1 MQCVIAQNPRR
12 AGAPEGEQGFEDE
25 RIAVARTCRRGGL
38 NHRIF
43 ARHLIG
49 IDRHRERVLH
59 RAHDVEIGQ
68 TRLDHHAV
76 GALGKI
82 LFDLA
87 QRLFDVIVLPV
98 VGTILF
104 ANVFGGAVAGGVDA
118 YLPQLVPGVLVQIAV
133 TASVVT
139 GVQLRD
145 DIDRGVFDRFR
156 SLPVARTAPLAGALL
171 ADVVRYVVAVTM
183 TVVVGVTMGYRPES
197 WAGLVAGCALVVLSG
212 FTMSWVFAFMGVM
225 MRSAAAVQGV
235 SMLVLTPLSFM
246 SNALV
251 PTETMPAW
259 MRAIAEV
266 NPVTHLVSAVRDLAG
281 GDPAAGS
288 VLTALLGSLAVLA
301 IFAPLT
307 VRAYVRR
314 D

>member
-1 MQCVIAQNPRR
+1 MSAAVGTAPRR
-12 AGAPEGEQGFEDE
+12 PAVDPAGPLAALAQVLTFGH
-25 RIAVARTCRRGGL
+25 RGL
-38 NHRIF
+38 LRV
-43 ARHLIG
+43 RH
-49 IDRHRERVLH
+49 DP
-59 RAHDVEIGQ
+59 
-68 TRLDHHAV
+68 
-76 GALGKI
+76 
-82 LFDLA
+82 

-98 VGTILF
+98 VGTVLF

-183 TVVVGVTMGYRPES
+183 TVAVGLTLGYRPES
-197 WAGLVAGCALVVLSG
+197 WPGLVAGCALVVLSG
-212 FTMSWVFAFMGVM
+212 FTMSWVFALMGVM

-235 SMLVLTPLSFM
+235 SMLILTPLSFM

-251 PTETMPAW
+251 PTETMPGW

-281 GDPAAGS
+281 GDPAAAS
-288 VLTALLGSLAVLA
+288 VLTALVGSLAVLA